1 MERYKLGRTRGV
13 LASLLG
19 VSSGSPSGVAVFFA
33 KGNRD
38 VARKFMCRPAPRNYA
53 VEMAGHNLNGSSVK
67 EQLEEFASCSPVST
81 PAHPFSSFFFLSLSD
96 TVQNVTVSDPRSLQE
111 FLCSFSTDYLVHE
124 TTLGLALFGS
134 G

>member
-1 MERYKLGRTRGV
+1 MVTIDKTVARMERYKLGRTRGV

-53 VEMAGHNLNGSSVK
+53 VEMAGHSLNGASVK

-81 PAHPFSSFFFLSLSD
+81 PAHPFSSFFFLFPILYK
-96 TVQNVTVSDPRSLQE
+96 T
-111 FLCSFSTDYLVHE
+111 
-124 TTLGLALFGS
+124 
-134 G
+134 